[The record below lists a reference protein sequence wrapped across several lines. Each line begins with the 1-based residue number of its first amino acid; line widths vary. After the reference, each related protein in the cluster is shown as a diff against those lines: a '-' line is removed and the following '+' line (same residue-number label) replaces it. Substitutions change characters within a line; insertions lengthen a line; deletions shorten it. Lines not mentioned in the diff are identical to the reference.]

1 MCYKG
6 YNHTEESKE
15 LNRDKHLGKTSLRKN
30 KTFIFFD
37 GGSKICSKCKEI
49 KTIERFQKDKQKPSG
64 FSSYCKDC
72 RRESKIKKLYNI
84 SSDEYDNLYES
95 QMGRCKICNNQHIRL
110 HIDHCHVT
118 GRVRGLL
125 CSKCNMAIGLFND
138 NIEVLKETIK
148 YISNND

>member
-37 GGSKICSKCKEI
+37 GNSKICSKCK
-49 KTIERFQKDKQKPSG
+49 D
-64 FSSYCKDC
+64 
-72 RRESKIKKLYNI
+72 
-84 SSDEYDNLYES
+84 
-95 QMGRCKICNNQHIRL
+95 
-110 HIDHCHVT
+110 
-118 GRVRGLL
+118 
-125 CSKCNMAIGLFND
+125 D